1 MAMLWGLEQLSLH
14 CVMWCMPATRSVVI
28 FIHFQNSRQQQLFFY
43 FLLFL
48 NNSLKAESLLP
59 TGMVVTSF
67 PFMLE
72 GDLMYAKLCARLR
85 NLLKHVQM
93 QLISSNILCPR
104 DADFEVTLYANINDS
119 ILVSFLLNITQQSL
133 F

>member
-1 MAMLWGLEQLSLH
+1 MLVAAVNGNALGFGTALLAL
-14 CVMWCMPATRSVVI
+14 CDVVYASNKVCSY
-28 FIHFQNSRQQQLFFY
+28 FHSFQNSKQQQLFFY

-104 DADFEVTLYANINDS
+104 DADFEVTLYANIND
-119 ILVSFLLNITQQSL
+119 
-133 F
+133 